1 MNDKFLSKRKITRV
15 KLSDTVEKE
24 LEELIISRHFDVG
37 EQLPSERDLMQTFG
51 VGRPSIREA
60 LFGLQRKGLLLLR
73 SGERPTV
80 TEPSPALML
89 NDLSSLAKRILSD
102 QTGLKA
108 FEEFREMFEI
118 GLVRQAAIMAT
129 EEDVSRLQ
137 EALHYNKL
145 AIDDEDAFART
156 DIAFHRVL
164 AQIPNNLVFLAIHEA
179 LVEWLIKARPKLKD
193 FKKNNKASF
202 KYHEK
207 LVKAIADKDANKAQ
221 ELMSQHM
228 SNVFDIYSKMR

>member
-1 MNDKFLSKRKITRV
+1 MNDKSLSKRKITRV

-60 LFGLQRKGLLLLR
+60 LFGLQRKGLLALR

-102 QTGLKA
+102 QAGLVA

-118 GLVRQAAIMAT
+118 GLARQAALMAT
-129 EEDVSRLQ
+129 EEDLSQLR

-145 AIDDEDAFART
+145 AIEDEEAFART

-164 AQIPNNLVFLAIHEA
+164 AEIPNNPVYLAIHEA

-193 FKKNNKASF
+193 FKKNTKVSF
-202 KYHEK
+202 KFHEK
-207 LVKAIADKDANKAQ
+207 LFAAISEGDANKAQ
-221 ELMSQHM
+221 ELMSLHM
-228 SNVFDIYSKMR
+228 SNVNEVYANLR